1 MAVFYSIDRG
11 ERLTFGIMYD
21 VMAHPPKW
29 FLEVAQ
35 HGSLGVLAF
44 VGTRA
49 VTWLF
54 RQLKTV
60 NTDWRDT

>member
-35 HGSLGVLAF
+35 HSPLGVLIRRLA
-44 VGTRA
+44 
-49 VTWLF
+49 
-54 RQLKTV
+54 
-60 NTDWRDT
+60 DRDTGCDVALSAIEDS